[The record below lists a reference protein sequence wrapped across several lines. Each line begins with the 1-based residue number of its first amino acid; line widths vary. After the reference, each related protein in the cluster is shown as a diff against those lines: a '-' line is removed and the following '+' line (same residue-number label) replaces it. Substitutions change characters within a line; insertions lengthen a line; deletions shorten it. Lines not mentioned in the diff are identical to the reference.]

1 MIQLKNITKK
11 YGERIALHDV
21 SFTAEDGEILGL
33 LGLNGA
39 GKSTTM
45 NIITGYIGP
54 TSGTVLVDG
63 FDLMEEPLRARGS
76 IGYLP
81 EQPPLYVDMTV
92 TEYLDF
98 VCNLKKVKQDHGEH
112 IQEICAQTGISSVSR
127 RVIKNLSKG
136 YRQRVGLAQAL
147 VGNPKVLVL
156 DEPTVGLDPSQI
168 LEIRTLIKE
177 LGRTRTIIVSSHILS
192 EVQEFC
198 NKVVILHQG
207 NMIAHDTPEGLSRS
221 LYSPHRVI
229 ARIHGNVDTVQSAVA
244 QMPYPCSVELLGEKE
259 PQAYEYRITG
269 PVEHDIRTDLF
280 RVMAKHDLP
289 MLAIKGSELSMEDVF
304 LSMIQSRPVEG
315 GEAR

>member
-112 IQEICAQTGISSVSR
+112 IKEICAQTGISSVSH

-147 VGNPKVLVL
+147 IGNPKVLVL
-156 DEPTVGLDPSQI
+156 DEPSVGLDPSQI

-177 LGRTRTIIVSSHILS
+177 LGKTRTIIVSSHILS
-192 EVQEFC
+192 EVQELC
-198 NKVVILHQG
+198 TKVVILHQG
-207 NMIAHDTPEGLSRS
+207 NMIAHDTPERLSRS
-221 LYSPHRVI
+221 LNSPHRVI
-229 ARIHGNVDTVQSAVA
+229 AWIKGDLDTVRHATN
-244 QMPYPCSVELLGEKE
+244 QMSYPCSVELLEEKE
-259 PQAYEYRITG
+259 PNVYEYRITG
-269 PVEHDIRTDLF
+269 PVEHDIRADLF
-280 RVMAKHDLP
+280 RIMAKHDLP
-289 MLAIKGSELSMEDVF
+289 MLAIKGSDLSMEDVF
-304 LSMIQSRPVEG
+304 LSMIQSKSVEG
-315 GEAR
+315 GEGR